1 MEERIQRELALLRTR
16 FRVDYVVDGN
26 WMLIPQFHL
35 PSGWDREVSDVA
47 FQIPVG
53 YPGTPPY
60 GIYVPAGLT
69 FKGERPNSYTEPAPA
84 QPPFGGVWGILSWQP
99 ETPWRATADIV
110 SGSNLMNW
118 VLGFSDRFREGR

>member
-1 MEERIQRELALLRTR
+1 MEERVNQELELLRKR
-16 FRVDYVVDGN
+16 YLIDHRPDGN
-26 WMLIPQFHL
+26 WVRVISFPL
-35 PSGWDREVSDVA
+35 PLGWNREATDVA

-69 FKGERPNSYTEPAPA
+69 FNGQPPDNYKEPAPT
-84 QPPFGGVWGILSWQP
+84 QPPFGEVWGILSWQP
-99 ETPWRATADIV
+99 ETPWRATAEMV

-118 VLGFSDRFREGR
+118 VQGFGDRFREGR